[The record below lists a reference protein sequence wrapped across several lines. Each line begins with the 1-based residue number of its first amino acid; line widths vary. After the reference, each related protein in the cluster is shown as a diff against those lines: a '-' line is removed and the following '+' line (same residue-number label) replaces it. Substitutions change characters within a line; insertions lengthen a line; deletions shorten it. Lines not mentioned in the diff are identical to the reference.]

1 MAIERVRTNGFLR
14 DDVPLENNVWI
25 VGDDREVLVIDASH
39 EPDPIIA
46 AVGRRQVTAIV
57 CTHGHHDH
65 VNVAPAL
72 ARAFDAPVAL
82 HPDDLV
88 LWESS
93 HPDREPDIVLAE
105 GDTFS
110 AGGYAMDVI
119 RTPGHTPGSVCLQ
132 LASEGTVFVGDTLFP
147 GGAGAT
153 RGPLADF
160 GTIIES
166 IQTRLFTLPPDTVV
180 HPGHGESTTI
190 GAESPHLAE
199 WVRRGW

>member
-1 MAIERVRTNGFLR
+1 MGIERVRTDGFLSGGAP
-14 DDVPLENNVWI
+14 VENNVWI
-25 VGDDREVLVIDASH
+25 VGDDTEVLVIDASH
-39 EPDPIIA
+39 EPDPIIG
-46 AVGRRQVTAIV
+46 AVGGRRVEAIV

-65 VNVAPAL
+65 VNVAPEL
-72 ARAFDAPVAL
+72 ARAFEAPVAL

-88 LWESS
+88 LWEAA
-93 HPDREPDIVLAE
+93 HPGRRPDIALAE

-110 AGGYAMDVI
+110 AGGYSLEVV
-119 RTPGHTPGSVCLQ
+119 RTPGHTPGSVCLH

-147 GGAGAT
+147 GGPGAT

-166 IQTRLFTLPPDTVV
+166 IQARLFTLPPDTVV

-190 GAESPHLAE
+190 GAEAPSLPE